1 MSMSEAS
8 LTLEPF
14 TVESTLMDN
23 VVDARVQ
30 IFEGERQQIY
40 DFITRYATAY
50 PDFHGLAALID
61 GRVVGIGFGT
71 RFVVGNWWC
80 DKVAAQV
87 GAGHSALQDA
97 WVLVELGVLEPYRGR
112 GIGSML
118 LARLLELQPCVRAL
132 LSTQVANTGA
142 RRLYERQ
149 GWQYLHPG
157 FVFAE
162 GQEPYVVMCKELKKG
177 E

>member
-1 MSMSEAS
+1 MSETS

-14 TVESTLMDN
+14 TAESTIMSK

-30 IFEGERQQIY
+30 IFGGERQQIY
-40 DFITRYATAY
+40 DFIKRYAMIY

-61 GRVVGIGFGT
+61 GRVVGMGFGT
-71 RFVVGNWWC
+71 RFVAGNWWC

-87 GAGHSALQDA
+87 GAGHPALQDA
-97 WVLVELGVLEPYRGR
+97 WVLVELGVLESYRGR

-118 LARLLELQPCVRAL
+118 LTELLGLQPCVRAL

-142 RRLYERQ
+142 RRLYERR

-162 GQEPYVVMCKELKKG
+162 GQEPYVVMCKELRKAA
-177 E
+177 

>member
-1 MSMSEAS
+1 MSEAS

-14 TVESTLMDN
+14 TIESALMN
-23 VVDARVQ
+23 KVVDARVQ

-40 DFITRYATAY
+40 DFIARYATVY
-50 PDFHGLAALID
+50 PDFRGLVALLD
-61 GRVVGIGFGT
+61 GRVVGMGFGA

-87 GAGHSALQDA
+87 GARDPALQDA

-112 GIGSML
+112 GIGSIL
-118 LARLLELQPCVRAL
+118 LTRLLELQPCARAL

-142 RRLYERQ
+142 RRLYERH
-149 GWQYLHPG
+149 GWQYLHSG

-162 GQEPYVVMCKELKKG
+162 GQEPYVVMRKEQDMNI
-177 E
+177 